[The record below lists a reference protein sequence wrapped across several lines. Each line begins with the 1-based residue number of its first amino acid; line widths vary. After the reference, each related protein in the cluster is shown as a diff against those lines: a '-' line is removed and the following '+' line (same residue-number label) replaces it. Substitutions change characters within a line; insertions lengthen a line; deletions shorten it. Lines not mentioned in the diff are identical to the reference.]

1 MKKKNLIGI
10 LLGIIIIIGI
20 ILTATI
26 GLNLDLMY
34 SNHKS
39 IDINLQKQFE
49 NEDVYKIAKEVFENQ
64 KVKVQKVELYEDMV
78 SIIVKDATDEQLENL
93 NTKLNE
99 KYELENKK
107 DDMVITNVPSVEI
120 SDLVK
125 PYILPVSISF
135 VVIIV
140 YLVIYMAINNRVNR
154 KLSILKETS
163 KAILA
168 IIGIELLYL
177 SVFAITRLEI
187 NYTTLPIGVIIYAF
201 TTILILM
208 NLEKQYKI
216 EEKKK

>member
-20 ILTATI
+20 ILTATM

-34 SNHKS
+34 SSHKS

-64 KVKVQKVELYEDMV
+64 NIKVQKVELYEDMV

-99 KYELENKK
+99 KYELENTK

-135 VVIIV
+135 IVIIV

-154 KLSILKETS
+154 KLSILKEIS
-163 KAILA
+163 KAILT

-177 SVFAITRLEI
+177 SVFAITRLEV
-187 NYTTLPIGVIIYAF
+187 NYTTLPIGIIIYAF

>member
-20 ILTATI
+20 ILTATM

-34 SNHKS
+34 SSHKS
-39 IDINLQKQFE
+39 IDINIQKQFE

-154 KLSILKETS
+154 KLSILKEIS
-163 KAILA
+163 KAILT

-177 SVFAITRLEI
+177 SVFAITRLEV
-187 NYTTLPIGVIIYAF
+187 NYTTLPIGIIIYAF

>member
-34 SNHKS
+34 LSHKS

-154 KLSILKETS
+154 KLSILKEIS
-163 KAILA
+163 KAILT

>member
-20 ILTATI
+20 ILTATM

-34 SNHKS
+34 SSHKS

-64 KVKVQKVELYEDMV
+64 KIKVQKVELYEDMV

-99 KYELENKK
+99 KYELENTK

-163 KAILA
+163 KAILT

-177 SVFAITRLEI
+177 SVFAITRLEV
-187 NYTTLPIGVIIYAF
+187 NYTTLPIGIIIYAF

>member
-20 ILTATI
+20 ILTTTI

-34 SNHKS
+34 SSHKS

-154 KLSILKETS
+154 KLSILKEIS
-163 KAILA
+163 KAILT

-177 SVFAITRLEI
+177 SVFTITRLEI

>member
-20 ILTATI
+20 ILTTII

-34 SNHKS
+34 SSHKS

-125 PYILPVSISF
+125 PYILPVSI
-135 VVIIV
+135 
-140 YLVIYMAINNRVNR
+140 
-154 KLSILKETS
+154 
-163 KAILA
+163 
-168 IIGIELLYL
+168 
-177 SVFAITRLEI
+177 
-187 NYTTLPIGVIIYAF
+187 
-201 TTILILM
+201 
-208 NLEKQYKI
+208 
-216 EEKKK
+216 

>member
-1 MKKKNLIGI
+1 MKKKNLIEI

-20 ILTATI
+20 ILTATM

-34 SNHKS
+34 SSHKS
-39 IDINLQKQFE
+39 IDINIQKQFE

-154 KLSILKETS
+154 KLSILKEIS
-163 KAILA
+163 KAILT

>member
-20 ILTATI
+20 ILTATM

-34 SNHKS
+34 SSYKS
-39 IDINLQKQFE
+39 IDINIQKQFE

-154 KLSILKETS
+154 KLSILKEIS
-163 KAILA
+163 KAILT

-177 SVFAITRLEI
+177 SVFAITRLEV
-187 NYTTLPIGVIIYAF
+187 NYTTLPIGIIIYAF

>member
-20 ILTATI
+20 ILTTII

-34 SNHKS
+34 SSHKS

-154 KLSILKETS
+154 KLSILKEIS
-163 KAILA
+163 KAILT

>member
-20 ILTATI
+20 ILTTTI

-34 SNHKS
+34 SSHKS

-99 KYELENKK
+99 KYELENTK

-135 VVIIV
+135 IVIIV

-154 KLSILKETS
+154 KLSILKEIS
-163 KAILA
+163 KAILT

-177 SVFAITRLEI
+177 SVFAITRLEV
-187 NYTTLPIGVIIYAF
+187 NYTTLPIGIIIYAF

>member
-20 ILTATI
+20 ILTATM

-34 SNHKS
+34 SSHKS

-64 KVKVQKVELYEDMV
+64 KIKVQKVELYEDMV

-99 KYELENKK
+99 KYELENTK

-163 KAILA
+163 KAILT

>member
-20 ILTATI
+20 ILTATM

-39 IDINLQKQFE
+39 IDVNLQKQFE

-93 NTKLNE
+93 NTELNE

-163 KAILA
+163 KAILT

>member
-20 ILTATI
+20 ILTATM

-39 IDINLQKQFE
+39 IDVNLQKQFE

-99 KYELENKK
+99 KYELENTK

-120 SDLVK
+120 SGLVK

-163 KAILA
+163 KAILT

>member
-20 ILTATI
+20 ILTATM

-39 IDINLQKQFE
+39 IDINIQKQFE
-49 NEDVYKIAKEVFENQ
+49 NEDVNKIAKEVFENE

-78 SIIVKDATDEQLENL
+78 SVIVKDATDEQLENL

-99 KYELENKK
+99 KYELENTK
-107 DDMVITNVPSVEI
+107 DDMVITNLPSVEI
-120 SDLVK
+120 LDLVK

-135 VVIIV
+135 VVIII
-140 YLVIYMAINNRVNR
+140 YLGIYMAINNRVNR
-154 KLSILKETS
+154 KLSILKEIS

-177 SVFAITRLEI
+177 SVFAITRLEV
-187 NYTTLPIGVIIYAF
+187 NYTTLPIGIIIYAF

-216 EEKKK
+216 EEKNK

>member
-20 ILTATI
+20 ILTATM

-39 IDINLQKQFE
+39 IDVNLQKQFE
-49 NEDVYKIAKEVFENQ
+49 NEDVYKIAKEIFEKE

-99 KYELENKK
+99 KYELENTK

-135 VVIIV
+135 VIIII

-163 KAILA
+163 KAILT

-208 NLEKQYKI
+208 NLEKKYKI

>member
-20 ILTATI
+20 ILTATM

-39 IDINLQKQFE
+39 IDVNLQKQFE

-154 KLSILKETS
+154 KLSILKEIS
-163 KAILA
+163 KAILT

>member
-1 MKKKNLIGI
+1 MKKKNLIEI

-20 ILTATI
+20 ILTATM

-49 NEDVYKIAKEVFENQ
+49 NEDVYKIAKEVFENE

-99 KYELENKK
+99 KYELENTK
-107 DDMVITNVPSVEI
+107 DDMVITEVPSVQI
-120 SDLVK
+120 SDLIK

-135 VVIIV
+135 VIIII
-140 YLVIYMAINNRVNR
+140 YLVIYMVINNRVSK
-154 KLSILKETS
+154 KLNILKEIS
-163 KAILA
+163 KAIIA

-177 SVFAITRLEI
+177 SVFAITRLSV
-187 NYTTLPIGVIIYAF
+187 NYTTLPIGIIIYAF

>member
-20 ILTATI
+20 ILTATM

-39 IDINLQKQFE
+39 IDVNLQKQFE

-187 NYTTLPIGVIIYAF
+187 NYNTLPIGVIIYAF

>member
-20 ILTATI
+20 ILTATM

-34 SNHKS
+34 SSHKS

-64 KVKVQKVELYEDMV
+64 KIKVQKVELYEDMV

-99 KYELENKK
+99 KYVLENKK

-135 VVIIV
+135 IVIIV

-154 KLSILKETS
+154 KLSILKEIS
-163 KAILA
+163 KAILN
-168 IIGIELLYL
+168 IIGTDSTNKKTKLSLLIVY
-177 SVFAITRLEI
+177 I
-187 NYTTLPIGVIIYAF
+187 NFIVLDASPTA
-201 TTILILM
+201 
-208 NLEKQYKI
+208 ND
-216 EEKKK
+216 

>member
-20 ILTATI
+20 ILTTTI

-34 SNHKS
+34 SSHKS

-107 DDMVITNVPSVEI
+107 DDMVITNVPSIEI

-154 KLSILKETS
+154 KLSILKEIS
-163 KAILA
+163 KAILT

-187 NYTTLPIGVIIYAF
+187 KHTTLPIGVIIYAF

>member
-1 MKKKNLIGI
+1 MKKKKLIGI

-20 ILTATI
+20 VLTATM

-34 SNHKS
+34 SSHKS
-39 IDINLQKQFE
+39 IDINIQKEFE
-49 NEDVYKIAKEVFENQ
+49 NEDIYKIAKEVFENE
-64 KVKVQKVELYEDMV
+64 KVKIQKVELYEDMV
-78 SIIVKDATDEQLENL
+78 SIIVKDATDEQLESL
-93 NTKLNE
+93 NTKINE
-99 KYELENKK
+99 KYELENTK
-107 DDMVITNVPSVEI
+107 DDMVITDVPNVRI

-135 VVIIV
+135 IVIII
-140 YLVIYMAINNRVNR
+140 YLGIYMAINNRVNR
-154 KLSILKETS
+154 KLSILKEIS

-187 NYTTLPIGVIIYAF
+187 NCTTLPIGVIIYAF

-208 NLEKQYKI
+208 NLEKQYKKA
-216 EEKKK
+216 EKKK

>member
-20 ILTATI
+20 ILTATM

-34 SNHKS
+34 SSHKS

-64 KVKVQKVELYEDMV
+64 KIKVQKVELYEDMV

-99 KYELENKK
+99 KYVLENKK

-135 VVIIV
+135 IVIIV

-154 KLSILKETS
+154 KLSILKEIS
-163 KAILA
+163 KAILT

-177 SVFAITRLEI
+177 SVFAITRLEV
-187 NYTTLPIGVIIYAF
+187 NYTTLPIGIIIYAF

>member
-20 ILTATI
+20 ILTTTI

-34 SNHKS
+34 SSHKS
-39 IDINLQKQFE
+39 IDITLQKQFE

-140 YLVIYMAINNRVNR
+140 YLVIYMDINNRVNR
-154 KLSILKETS
+154 KLSILKEIS
-163 KAILA
+163 KAILT

>member
-20 ILTATI
+20 ILTATM

-39 IDINLQKQFE
+39 IDVNLQKQFE
-49 NEDVYKIAKEVFENQ
+49 NEDVYKIAKEVFENP

-99 KYELENKK
+99 KYELENTK

-154 KLSILKETS
+154 KLSILKEIS
-163 KAILA
+163 KAILT

>member
-20 ILTATI
+20 ILTATM

-34 SNHKS
+34 SSHKS
-39 IDINLQKQFE
+39 IDINIQKQFE

>member
-1 MKKKNLIGI
+1 MKKKNLIEI

-20 ILTATI
+20 ILTATM

-49 NEDVYKIAKEVFENQ
+49 NEDVYKIAKEVFENE

-107 DDMVITNVPSVEI
+107 DDMVITEVPSVQI

-135 VVIIV
+135 VIIIV
-140 YLVIYMAINNRVNR
+140 YLVIYMAINNKENR
-154 KLSILKETS
+154 KLSILKEIS
-163 KAILA
+163 KAILT

-177 SVFAITRLEI
+177 SVFAITRLSV
-187 NYTTLPIGVIIYAF
+187 NYTTLPIGIIIYAF

>member
-20 ILTATI
+20 VLTATI
-26 GLNLDLMY
+26 GLNLNLMY

-39 IDINLQKQFE
+39 IDIYLKKQFE
-49 NEDVYKIAKEVFENQ
+49 NEDVYEIAKEVFGNE

-93 NTKLNE
+93 NTKINE
-99 KYELENKK
+99 KYELENTK
-107 DDMVITNVPSVEI
+107 DDMVITDVPGVQI

-135 VVIIV
+135 VVIII
-140 YLVIYMAINNRVNR
+140 YLVIYMAINNKVNK
-154 KLSILKETS
+154 KLNILKEVLKT
-163 KAILA
+163 ILT

-177 SVFAITRLEI
+177 SVFAITRLEV
-187 NYTTLPIGVIIYAF
+187 NYTTLPIGIIIYAF
-201 TTILILM
+201 TTILILR

-216 EEKKK
+216 VEKKK

>member
-20 ILTATI
+20 ILTTTI

-34 SNHKS
+34 SSHKS

-154 KLSILKETS
+154 KLSILKEIS
-163 KAILA
+163 KAILT

>member
-20 ILTATI
+20 ILTTTI

-34 SNHKS
+34 SSHKS

-163 KAILA
+163 KEILA

>member
-10 LLGIIIIIGI
+10 LLEIIIIIGI
-20 ILTATI
+20 ILTTTI

-34 SNHKS
+34 SSHKS

-154 KLSILKETS
+154 KLSILKEIS
-163 KAILA
+163 KAILT

-177 SVFAITRLEI
+177 SVFTITRLEI

>member
-20 ILTATI
+20 ILTATM

-34 SNHKS
+34 SSHKS
-39 IDINLQKQFE
+39 IDINIQKQFE

-154 KLSILKETS
+154 KLSILKEIS
-163 KAILA
+163 KAILT

>member
-20 ILTATI
+20 ILTTTI

-34 SNHKS
+34 SSHKS

-154 KLSILKETS
+154 KLSILKEIS
-163 KAILA
+163 KAILT

-177 SVFAITRLEI
+177 SVFAITRLEV
-187 NYTTLPIGVIIYAF
+187 NYTTLPIGIIIYAF

>member
-20 ILTATI
+20 ILTATM

-34 SNHKS
+34 SSHKS

-99 KYELENKK
+99 KYELENTK

-135 VVIIV
+135 IVIIV

-154 KLSILKETS
+154 KLSILKEIS
-163 KAILA
+163 KAILT

-177 SVFAITRLEI
+177 SVFAITRLEV
-187 NYTTLPIGVIIYAF
+187 NYTTLPIGIIIYAF

>member
-20 ILTATI
+20 ILTATM

-39 IDINLQKQFE
+39 IDINIQKQFE
-49 NEDVYKIAKEVFENQ
+49 NEDVNKIAKEVFENE

-78 SIIVKDATDEQLENL
+78 SVIVKDATDEQLENL

-99 KYELENKK
+99 KYELENTK

-120 SDLVK
+120 LDLVK

-135 VVIIV
+135 VVIII
-140 YLVIYMAINNRVNR
+140 YLGIYMAINNRVNR
-154 KLSILKETS
+154 KLSILKEIS

-177 SVFAITRLEI
+177 SVFAITRLEV
-187 NYTTLPIGVIIYAF
+187 NYTTLPIGIIIYAF

-216 EEKKK
+216 EEKNK

>member
-20 ILTATI
+20 ILTATM

-39 IDINLQKQFE
+39 IDVNLQKQFE

-99 KYELENKK
+99 KYELENTK

-140 YLVIYMAINNRVNR
+140 YLVIYMAIM
-154 KLSILKETS
+154 LIPTF
-163 KAILA
+163 
-168 IIGIELLYL
+168 II
-177 SVFAITRLEI
+177 F
-187 NYTTLPIGVIIYAF
+187 
-201 TTILILM
+201 
-208 NLEKQYKI
+208 Q
-216 EEKKK
+216 KKNIKNI

>member
-1 MKKKNLIGI
+1 MKKKNLIEI

-34 SNHKS
+34 LSHKS

-49 NEDVYKIAKEVFENQ
+49 NEDVYKIAKEVFENP

-154 KLSILKETS
+154 KLSILKEIS
-163 KAILA
+163 KAILT

>member
-34 SNHKS
+34 LSHKS

-99 KYELENKK
+99 KYELENTK

-154 KLSILKETS
+154 KLSILKEIS
-163 KAILA
+163 KAILT

-177 SVFAITRLEI
+177 SVFTITRLEV
-187 NYTTLPIGVIIYAF
+187 NYTTLPIGIIIYAF

>member
-20 ILTATI
+20 ILTATM

-39 IDINLQKQFE
+39 IDVNLQKQFE

-125 PYILPVSISF
+125 LYILPVSISF

-154 KLSILKETS
+154 KLSILKEIS
-163 KAILA
+163 KAILT

>member
-20 ILTATI
+20 ILTTTI

-34 SNHKS
+34 SSHKS